1 MQQNILVYFRNDLRL
16 HDHEPLYTAELS
28 GAKVIG
34 VYNFNPLHFLPHQ
47 LGFRKT
53 GVFRAQFLIECV
65 NELRNKL
72 RSVGS
77 DLIITYGNSLHTIPD
92 LCKKLDITNVYAHAE
107 HAPEERMEE
116 IALKKLLHSENIDFK
131 LFQGNTLIQ
140 ASALPFRIHQTPLLF
155 TDFRKSVEK
164 KAEYKN
170 AFPEVKALQNIEHHF
185 LPENYNLQRL
195 GFTPEE
201 IEGKLFLYKGGETEA
216 LKRLHY
222 YIWETKLV
230 ASYKETRNGL
240 LGMDFS
246 SHFSPWLAAGCLSPA
261 LILSEVKAF
270 ESTQIK
276 NDSTYWLIFELL
288 WRDFF
293 RFSMLRH
300 GGLYFKTEGI
310 RHQFINWSDNDILF
324 NKWLN
329 GETGYPFVDANM
341 KELKLTGFM
350 SNRGRQNVASFLCKN
365 LGINWL
371 WGAAWF
377 ESALV
382 DYDVCSNYGN
392 WAYIAGVG
400 NDARL
405 FRYFNIEKQADVYDR
420 NETYRKYWLEKEGY
434 YNTDIKPVVNFEET
448 IKLAEKRFM
457 ESLG

>member
-16 HDHEPLYTAELS
+16 HDHEPLYTADLA

-34 VYNFNPLHFLPHQ
+34 VYNFNPLHFSSHH

-65 NELRNKL
+65 NDLRNKL
-72 RSVGS
+72 QSVGS
-77 DLIITYGNSLHTIPD
+77 DLIITHGNPLYTIPD
-92 LCKKLDITNVYAHAE
+92 LCKKLRITKVYAHAE

-116 IALKKLLHSENIDFK
+116 LALEKLLYSEKIDFK

-140 ASALPFRIHQTPLLF
+140 VSALPFGIHQTPLLF
-155 TDFRKSVEK
+155 TDFRKAVEK
-164 KAEYKN
+164 KAEYRN
-170 AFPEVKALQNIEHHF
+170 VFPEVKALRNIEHHF
-185 LPENYNLQRL
+185 LPETYTLERL
-195 GFTPEE
+195 GFTAEE
-201 IEGKLFLYKGGETEA
+201 IEGKLFLYKGGEKEA

-222 YIWETKLV
+222 YIWETELV
-230 ASYKETRNGL
+230 ASYKETRNHL

-246 SHFSPWLAAGCLSPA
+246 SHFSPWLAAGCLSPS
-261 LILSEVKAF
+261 LILSEVRAF
-270 ESTQIK
+270 ELTRIK

-293 RFSMLRH
+293 RFSMLRY
-300 GGLYFKTEGI
+300 GASYFKTEGI
-310 RHQFINWSDNDILF
+310 RQQFINWSDNDILF

-329 GETGYPFVDANM
+329 GETGYPFIDANM

-392 WAYIAGVG
+392 WAYLAGVG

-405 FRYFNIEKQADVYDR
+405 FRYFNIEKQADTYDKD
-420 NETYRKYWLEKEGY
+420 ETFRKHWLEKDGY
-434 YNTDIKPVVNFEET
+434 YDTGIKPVVDFEES
-448 IKLAEKRFM
+448 IKLAEKKYM